1 MRGQRVAHLRCC
13 RTVTSVVLVIAGTVL
28 RGVLPYP
35 DLVRRARIRRR
46 ARDLAG
52 RDLWP
57 QDEAA
62 VTGLDFAR
70 LALLRLLWLQRET
83 RRAVRTRQRE
93 AAALLARTSME
104 TCILGLWCLHNP
116 DASSKLRTSA
126 IKTAPAMLTFLSST
140 GLIPDTLI
148 RQAVHALGE
157 PEKLP
162 DVRSMAT
169 QVDATTSATLAVHLY
184 DQAYRPASQY
194 FTHATST
201 SLLRHVTGERR
212 RTVRPANS
220 WVRRAPVRLADS
232 CVGLLAGAIAARVT
246 APMELF
252 LRYGEGHA
260 RRVLPPLL
268 ATIGKGMARKLSIA
282 DLLRTLK
289 EARDLRAYL
298 SRTAPHEAPV
308 EREAHLRGM
317 YDTLISRLDLDIA
330 PEAIQPIVDHFVARV
345 LAEWDAEFVSRSL

>member
-1 MRGQRVAHLRCC
+1 M
-13 RTVTSVVLVIAGTVL
+13 LVIIGTVL

-35 DLVRRARIRRR
+35 DPVRRARVRRR

-52 RDLWP
+52 RDIWP

-62 VTGLDFAR
+62 VTGLDFSR

-116 DASSKLRTSA
+116 DASSKLRNSA
-126 IKTAPAMLTFLSST
+126 IKTAPAMLSFLSST

-169 QVDATTSATLAVHLY
+169 QVDATTSASLAVHLY

-194 FTHATST
+194 FTHATSS
-201 SLLRHVTGERR
+201 SLLRHVTPKRR

-220 WVRRAPVRLADS
+220 WVRRAPVRLADA
-232 CVGLLAGAIAARVT
+232 CVGLLAGAIAARVA
-246 APMELF
+246 APTELF

-268 ATIGKGMARKLSIA
+268 ATIGKGIARKLS
-282 DLLRTLK
+282 LTGLVRTLK
-289 EARDLRAYL
+289 EARDVHAYL
-298 SRTAPHEAPV
+298 SRTTPHEAPV
-308 EREAHLRGM
+308 KREAHLRGM
-317 YDTLISRLDLDIA
+317 YDALISRLDLDVP
-330 PEAIQPIVDHFVARV
+330 PEAIQPIVDHLVARV
-345 LAEWDAEFVSRSL
+345 LADWDAEFASRSLQRQS